1 MRTIFGLAL
10 TAIPLLATPA
20 IAGGDWDYW
29 GHRYTW
35 RGDYAPYYG
44 PPARAYYG
52 VPAYVPRTYVVPYGY
67 PVYDDDFSYGEDC
80 EIERKWRHGRL
91 YEKVDCDD

>member
-1 MRTIFGLAL
+1 MRNIGFAL
-10 TAIPLLATPA
+10 TAAASLLATPA
-20 IAGGDWDYW
+20 VAGGDWDYW

-44 PPARAYYG
+44 PPVRYYG

-67 PVYDDDFSYGEDC
+67 PAYSDDYAYGEDC

-91 YEKVDCDD
+91 YEKIDCDD